1 MILIFGPG
9 FDPRSSTKKI
19 NKMKINKE
27 HLQIMLSWIRGEN
40 IYNKKPNTWDWLL
53 INTTFNTDEYI
64 DVDDVELEKILL
76 ESIRISKKVN
86 NVDIFSPILDSL
98 NIDKKLID
106 NEVKKLK
113 KLTEST
119 ENFILNNDF
128 NNEDLNN
135 EKLDILKIRLENY
148 IKSEE
153 YEKCG
158 DLVKSIKDLENYLSK
173 A

>member
-1 MILIFGPG
+1 
-9 FDPRSSTKKI
+9 
-19 NKMKINKE
+19 MKIHKE

-53 INTTFNTDEYI
+53 INTAFNTDEYI
-64 DVDDVELEKILL
+64 DVDNVELEKILL
-76 ESIRISKKVN
+76 ESIKISKKVN
-86 NVDIFSPILDSL
+86 NVDIFSNPILDSL

-113 KLTEST
+113 DLTKLTE
-119 ENFILNNDF
+119 EFILNNKF
-128 NNEDLNN
+128 NDDDLNN

-158 DLVKSIKDLENYLSK
+158 DLVKAIKDLENYLSK